1 MAELLDSVL
10 TGFETIEKLACYLA
24 TPRKSIIFFRDLLLM
39 NRLFSSWRSGGH
51 ARNEMN
57 HSRLSWPLSF
67 EALRFQEKIRVV
79 F

>member
-39 NRLFSSWRSGGH
+39 NRLFFQVGDLVDMQ
-51 ARNEMN
+51 EM
-57 HSRLSWPLSF
+57 
-67 EALRFQEKIRVV
+67 K
-79 F
+79 